1 MPGRSQLAHCGN
13 HRRGG
18 MVFRMLARF
27 LIVFLSSLV
36 IFAAPVAAADSAQVP
51 EGSSV
56 TLFALGLAGVMLGR
70 RLSRRKSD
78 KS

>member
-1 MPGRSQLAHCGN
+1 MVARLLFVFALA
-13 HRRGG
+13 
-18 MVFRMLARF
+18 
-27 LIVFLSSLV
+27 LV
-36 IFAAPVAAADSAQVP
+36 MIAAPAQAADSAQVP

-56 TLFALGLAGVMLGR
+56 TLFALGLAGVLLGR

>member
-1 MPGRSQLAHCGN
+1 MA
-13 HRRGG
+13 
-18 MVFRMLARF
+18 ARF
-27 LIVFLSSLV
+27 LIVLALSLV
-36 IFAAPVAAADSAQVP
+36 LFAAPAQAADSAQVP

-56 TLFALGLAGVMLGR
+56 TLFGIGLAGVILGR

>member
-1 MPGRSQLAHCGN
+1 M
-13 HRRGG
+13 
-18 MVFRMLARF
+18 ARL
-27 LIVFLSSLV
+27 LIVLALAMV
-36 IFAAPVAAADSAQVP
+36 MFAAPAQAADSAQVP

-56 TLFALGLAGVMLGR
+56 TLFAIGLAGVILGR

>member
-1 MPGRSQLAHCGN
+1 
-13 HRRGG
+13 
-18 MVFRMLARF
+18 MVVRF
-27 LIVFLSSLV
+27 LIVLASAMV

-51 EGSSV
+51 EASSV

>member
-1 MPGRSQLAHCGN
+1 
-13 HRRGG
+13 
-18 MVFRMLARF
+18 MVVRF
-27 LIVFLSSLV
+27 LIVFASSLV

>member
-1 MPGRSQLAHCGN
+1 
-13 HRRGG
+13 
-18 MVFRMLARF
+18 MVVRF
-27 LIVFLSSLV
+27 LIVLASALV

-56 TLFALGLAGVMLGR
+56 TLFALGIAGVMLGR
-70 RLSRRKSD
+70 RLSRGKAGKSD

>member
-1 MPGRSQLAHCGN
+1 MA
-13 HRRGG
+13 
-18 MVFRMLARF
+18 FRF

-51 EGSSV
+51 EANTI

-78 KS
+78 KPDKS

>member
-1 MPGRSQLAHCGN
+1 
-13 HRRGG
+13 
-18 MVFRMLARF
+18 MVVRF
-27 LIVFLSSLV
+27 LIVLASAFV

-56 TLFALGLAGVMLGR
+56 TLFALGLAGVMVGR
-70 RLSRRKSD
+70 RLSRGKPGKSD

>member
-1 MPGRSQLAHCGN
+1 M
-13 HRRGG
+13 
-18 MVFRMLARF
+18 ARL
-27 LIVFLSSLV
+27 LIVLALAMVMFV
-36 IFAAPVAAADSAQVP
+36 APAQAADSAQVP

-56 TLFALGLAGVMLGR
+56 TLFAIGLAGVILGR